1 MIRGAV
7 VMRNFFKQSNRGEK
21 GAVTIEA
28 AIALPTFL
36 FVFITL
42 YSLITICRA
51 QAHIQVAINATAKE
65 ISQYSYIYGLTG
77 LDESLGKF
85 QSGTSGTKDEIN
97 GVISDVAGVFEGIQS
112 IGDVGSSLDIADI
125 GSVLGGW
132 DEISS
137 ELDTKFDSISTDY
150 SSAKAKIEAMAE
162 NPQKLLLGMAKL
174 IGSETLEIAKSRA
187 IAEPVCRALVQK
199 HLKRGNNDTAEA
211 FCRSVGIMPGTY
223 FGTQSSF
230 NGLDFSNS
238 TLFPYGSDE
247 ITIRV
252 TYKVKLIQLL
262 PIDIEFTITQSAV
275 TRGWLHGDKSS
286 AGASASDRISNLT
299 SKGDSL
305 WNTATLD
312 ERVTLIRNM
321 GIRQLKDEGYYGV
334 SGQTYIQAYDPATN
348 TFVLISSSN
357 PLYGLDSM
365 SDLSRED
372 IKMNLERLAAQMNSA
387 TDNIQKIRIKKQDA
401 NGNSITEELECSGA
415 KNKSVIVV
423 IPEDEGLRAIFEEV
437 AASLGSDVAFEFQ
450 PSYGSVF
457 TSKKAEGGE

>member
-1 MIRGAV
+1 MV
-7 VMRNFFKQSNRGEK
+7 KRNLFKKINNDEK

-28 AIALPTFL
+28 TIALTAFL
-36 FVFITL
+36 FLFITL
-42 YSLITICRA
+42 YSLITVCRA
-51 QAHIQVAINATAKE
+51 QAHIQVAIDTTAKE

-85 QSGTSGTKDEIN
+85 QSGASETGDAIN

-112 IGDVGSSLDIADI
+112 IGDTGSSLDIADLD
-125 GSVLGGW
+125 SVLDAW
-132 DEISS
+132 DDVASDLNSASS
-137 ELDTKFDSISTDY
+137 DFA
-150 SSAKAKIEAMAE
+150 SAKSTIEAMAD
-162 NPQKLLLGMAKL
+162 NPQSLLLGMSKL
-174 IGSETLEIAKSRA
+174 IGSEALELAKSKA
-187 IAEPVCRALVQK
+187 IAEPVCRALIQK
-199 HLKRGNNDTAEA
+199 HLKRSNDDTAEA
-211 FCRSVGIMPGTY
+211 FCRAIGITPGTY

-247 ITIRV
+247 ITIIV

-262 PIDIEFTITQSAV
+262 PIDVEFTITQSAV

-286 AGASASDRISNLT
+286 TGASVDDRIKSLT

-321 GIRQLKDEGYYGV
+321 GIQQLKSEGYYGV

-348 TFVLISSSN
+348 TFVLVSSSN

-365 SDLSRED
+365 DDVSRED

-387 TDNIQKIRIKKQDA
+387 TDNIETIKIKKQDS
-401 NGNSITEELECSGA
+401 NGNIITEELKCSDT
-415 KNKSVIVV
+415 KNKKVIVA
-423 IPEDEGLRAIFEEV
+423 IPEDMGLREIFEEV
-437 AASLGSDVAFEFQ
+437 AASLGSDVEFEFQ
-450 PSYGSVF
+450 PGYGTVF
-457 TSKKAEGGE
+457 TSEIEKGEEP